1 MSLTAVAIEKK
12 AVTYFAAFLI
22 FAAGIASFFALGQL
36 EDPDF
41 TVKTAVVITTYP
53 GASPEEVELEVTDR
67 IELALQE
74 MKQID
79 YLKSFSRPGLSQI
92 WINIEPS
99 YKSDEIPQIWD
110 ELRRK
115 IRDIESQL
123 PPGAGRPIVSDDFGD
138 VFGHLLAV
146 VGDGYSYAEMERY
159 AKDLKKELSLVDGVA
174 SVDLWGVQAKAIYL
188 NASQTQLTE
197 LGLTEE
203 NIQLTLLQQNV
214 VVDGGSVDVQ
224 AKRFRIVPTGE
235 FQSPEDIADL
245 TIRASGRDVLQNLSP
260 VPEPRSAELIRIRD
274 IGTVT
279 RGYLEPPRT
288 LMRFNGQPAVAMAIT
303 NIKGVNIVD
312 MGRAV
317 DARLKELIPELPVG
331 IEVQRV
337 HWQADVVAEAV
348 NGFMIN
354 FVEAVAIVLVVLTI
368 GMGWRLSLIIGL
380 ALIATILGSF
390 VLMALFSID
399 LQRMS
404 LGALI
409 IALGM
414 MVDNAIV
421 VADGFVVRLQR
432 GMDRTK
438 AAIEAGSQP
447 SIPLLGATVVAVMAF
462 YPIVASDESAGEYCA
477 TLFSVVAISLLVSWV
492 VSVTLTPV
500 GCIDFLPTPKE
511 TSEDPYASPLFK
523 RFKEMLER
531 AIRMRLLT
539 IASVVVLLIVAF
551 MSFGSVKKLFFPDS
565 SMTKFMIDYW
575 APEGTRIQ
583 NVSADLKIIE
593 KKLAADERVEAVATF
608 IGAGPPRFYLPVE
621 PESPNQA
628 YGQVIVNV
636 HDFRQI
642 NEIIAELEPWLADA
656 VPEAL
661 VPMRKFGV
669 GPSNTWKF
677 EFRISGPAEADPSTL
692 RALADEATAI
702 LLRAPLAG
710 QFQTNWRQRV
720 QKIVPEYNQERAR
733 WSAITRQDIANTT
746 KRAFDGRIVG
756 LYRERDDLIPI
767 VLRLVE
773 EERKNVGGFDVLQ
786 VQPAGSTHTVPLS
799 QVTQDLSTEWEDPV
813 IWRRDRRR
821 TITVQAN
828 PILGVTLPTLRASV
842 VEEFDALELPP
853 GYLMEWGGEHEDS
866 RDSQASLI
874 PGIVPAVVIVAMI
887 IVALFNAFR
896 PPLVIVLTIPFAMI
910 GMTFGLLGTG
920 AAFGF
925 VALLGGMSLA
935 GMMIKNAI
943 VLLDEVNLNLAEGKS
958 PYDSIVYAAL
968 SRLRPVVLAAATT
981 VLGVM
986 PLLQD
991 VFWIGLAVT
1000 LMVGL
1005 TFGTILT
1012 MVLVPVLYATL
1023 YKLPSPKP
1031 AKA

>member
-1 MSLTAVAIEKK
+1 VSLTAVAIEKK

-22 FAAGIASFFALGQL
+22 FVAGIASFFALGQL

-41 TVKTAVVITTYP
+41 TVKTAVVITTYA

-67 IELALQE
+67 IELVVQE

-99 YKSDEIPQIWD
+99 YQSDEIPQIWD

-123 PPGAGRPIVSDDFGD
+123 PPGAGRPVVSDDFGD
-138 VFGHLLAV
+138 VFGHLLAI
-146 VGDGYSYAEMERY
+146 VGDGYSYAEMEQY
-159 AKDLKKELSLVDGVA
+159 AKDLKKELSLVQGVA
-174 SVDLWGVQAKAIYL
+174 SVDLWGVQDKAIYL

-197 LGLTEE
+197 LGITEAD
-203 NIQLTLLQQNV
+203 IQVTLRQQNL

-224 AKRFRIVPTGE
+224 AKRFRIVTTGE

-245 TIRASGRDVLQNLSP
+245 TIRASLLDTLQNL
-260 VPEPRSAELIRIRD
+260 VPGQERRSAELIRIRD

-288 LMRFNGQPAVAMAIT
+288 LMRFNGQPAITMAIT
-303 NIKGVNIVD
+303 NVKGVNIVD

-317 DARLKELIPELPVG
+317 DARLRELILHLPVG

-354 FVEAVAIVLVVLTI
+354 FVEALAIVLVVLTI
-368 GMGWRLSLIIGL
+368 GMGWRMSLIIGL
-380 ALIATILGSF
+380 ALVATILGSF
-390 VLMALFSID
+390 VLMALFKID

-421 VADGFVVRLQR
+421 VADGFAVRLQR

-438 AAIEAGSQP
+438 AAIEAASQP
-447 SIPLLGATVVAVMAF
+447 SWPLLGATVVAVMTF
-462 YPIVASDESAGEYCA
+462 YPIVASDESAGEYCV
-477 TLFSVVAISLLVSWV
+477 TLFSVVAIALLVSWV
-492 VSVTLTPV
+492 VSVTLTPLA
-500 GCIDFLPTPKE
+500 CLDLLPAPK
-511 TSEDPYASPLFK
+511 DIGGDAYGSPFFK
-523 RFKEMLER
+523 RFKELLER
-531 AIRMRLLT
+531 AIRMRFLT
-539 IASVVVLLIVAF
+539 IGSMVALLVVAF
-551 MSFGSVKKLFFPDS
+551 LSFGNVKKLFFPDS

-575 APEGTRIQ
+575 TPEGTRIQ

-593 KKLAADERVEAVATF
+593 AKLANDERVEAVATF

-628 YGQVIVNV
+628 YGQLIVNV
-636 HDFRQI
+636 HDFKQI
-642 NEIIAELEPWLADA
+642 NDIAAELGPWLEDTF
-656 VPEAL
+656 PQAL
-661 VPMRKFGV
+661 APIRKFGV
-669 GPSNTWKF
+669 GPANTWKF
-677 EFRISGPAEADPSTL
+677 EVRISGPAEADPGTL
-692 RALADEATAI
+692 RALADKATRI
-702 LLRAPLAG
+702 LERAPLVG
-710 QFQTNWRQRV
+710 QFQTDWRQRV

-733 WSAITRQDIANTT
+733 WAAITRQDIANTT

-756 LYRERDDLIPI
+756 LYREQDNLIPI
-767 VLRLVE
+767 VLRHVE
-773 EERKNVGGFDVLQ
+773 EERKNVGGLDVLQ
-786 VQPAGSTHTVPLS
+786 VQPMGSTHAVPLS
-799 QVTQDLSTEWEDPV
+799 QVTQGVDTQWEDPV

-828 PILGVTLPTLRASV
+828 PILGVTLPQLRASV
-842 VEEFDALELPP
+842 VDEFEALELPP
-853 GYLMEWGGEHEDS
+853 GYLMEWGGEYESS

-874 PGIVPAVVIVAMI
+874 PGVVPAMVIIAFI

-910 GMTFGLLGTG
+910 GMIVGLLGTG

-925 VALLGGMSLA
+925 VALLGAMSLA

-958 PYDSIVYAAL
+958 PYDSIIYAAL

-981 VLGVM
+981 VLGVI

-991 VFWIGLAVT
+991 VFWVGLAVT
-1000 LMVGL
+1000 IMAGL

-1012 MVLVPVLYATL
+1012 MILVPVLYATL
-1023 YKLPSPKP
+1023 YRIPSPKP

>member
-22 FAAGIASFFALGQL
+22 FVAGIASFFALGQL

-41 TVKTAVVITTYP
+41 TVKTAVVITTYA

-67 IELALQE
+67 IELVVQE

-99 YKSDEIPQIWD
+99 YQSDEIPQIWD

-123 PPGAGRPIVSDDFGD
+123 PPGAGRPVVSDDFGD
-138 VFGHLLAV
+138 VFGHLLAI
-146 VGDGYSYAEMERY
+146 VGDGYSYAEMEQY
-159 AKDLKKELSLVDGVA
+159 AKDLKKELSLVQGVA
-174 SVDLWGVQAKAIYL
+174 SVDLWGVQDKAIYL

-197 LGLTEE
+197 LGITQAD
-203 NIQLTLLQQNV
+203 IQATLHQQNL

-245 TIRASGRDVLQNLSP
+245 TIRASLLDTLQNLIP
-260 VPEPRSAELIRIRD
+260 GQERRSAELIRIRD

-288 LMRFNGQPAVAMAIT
+288 LMRFNGQPAITMAIT
-303 NIKGVNIVD
+303 NVKGVNIVD

-317 DARLKELIPELPVG
+317 DARLRELIPHLPVG

-354 FVEAVAIVLVVLTI
+354 FVEALAIVLVVLTI
-368 GMGWRLSLIIGL
+368 GMGWRMSLIIGL
-380 ALIATILGSF
+380 ALVATILGSF
-390 VLMALFSID
+390 VLMALFEID

-421 VADGFVVRLQR
+421 VADGFAVRLQR

-438 AAIEAGSQP
+438 AAIEAASQP
-447 SIPLLGATVVAVMAF
+447 SWPLLGATVVAVMTF
-462 YPIVASDESAGEYCA
+462 YPIVASDESAGEYCV
-477 TLFSVVAISLLVSWV
+477 TLFSVVAIALLVSWV

-500 GCIDFLPTPKE
+500 ACLDLLPAPKD
-511 TSEDPYASPLFK
+511 TGGDPYGSPFFK
-523 RFKEMLER
+523 RFKELLER
-531 AIRMRLLT
+531 AIRMRFLT
-539 IASVVVLLIVAF
+539 IGSMVALLVVAF
-551 MSFGSVKKLFFPDS
+551 LSFGNVKKLFFPDS

-575 APEGTRIQ
+575 TPEGTRIQ

-593 KKLAADERVEAVATF
+593 AKLANDERVEAVATF

-628 YGQVIVNV
+628 YGQLIVNV
-636 HDFRQI
+636 HDFKQI
-642 NEIIAELEPWLADA
+642 NDIAAELGPWLEDTF
-656 VPEAL
+656 PQAL
-661 VPMRKFGV
+661 APIRKFGV
-669 GPSNTWKF
+669 GPANTWKF
-677 EFRISGPAEADPSTL
+677 EVRISGPAEADPGTL
-692 RALADEATAI
+692 RALADKATAI
-702 LLRAPLAG
+702 LERAPLVG
-710 QFQTNWRQRV
+710 QFQTDWRQRV

-733 WSAITRQDIANTT
+733 WAAITRQDIANTT

-756 LYRERDDLIPI
+756 LYREQDNLIPI
-767 VLRLVE
+767 VLRHVE
-773 EERKNVGGFDVLQ
+773 EERKNVGGLDVLQ
-786 VQPAGSTHTVPLS
+786 VQPMGSTHAVPLS
-799 QVTQDLSTEWEDPV
+799 QVTQGVDTQWEDPV

-828 PILGVTLPTLRASV
+828 PIFGVTLPQLRASV
-842 VEEFDALELPP
+842 VDEFEALELPP
-853 GYLMEWGGEHEDS
+853 GYLMEWGGEYESS

-874 PGIVPAVVIVAMI
+874 PGVVPAMVIIAFI

-910 GMTFGLLGTG
+910 GMIVGLLGTG

-925 VALLGGMSLA
+925 VALLGAMSLA

-943 VLLDEVNLNLAEGKS
+943 VLLDEVDLNLAEGKS
-958 PYDSIVYAAL
+958 PYDSIIYAAL

-981 VLGVM
+981 VLGVI

-991 VFWIGLAVT
+991 VFWVGLAVT
-1000 LMVGL
+1000 IMAGL

-1012 MVLVPVLYATL
+1012 MILVPVLYATL
-1023 YKLPSPKP
+1023 YRIPSPKP